1 MLSSQQDK
9 DAEQSFPLNAMPRA
23 SDVNN
28 DLTHGERLEIRI
40 SDPRPPSNQPKK
52 VVIPAIIIIPIWMAC
67 SISVILY
74 NKYVFTGLNFPFPTF
89 LTTWH
94 LLFSAIST
102 RILQRTTTLVDGA
115 RDIEMTRE
123 RWLKSIL
130 PIGALFSGS
139 LILSNYAYLTL
150 SVSFIQML
158 KAFNPVAILLISF
171 AFKLQEPNSRL
182 IVIVLLISTGCF
194 LAAYGEIHFELT
206 GFLCQCAAL
215 AFEASRLVMIQILLH
230 GLKMDPI
237 VSLHYYAPV
246 CALINAFIIPFTD
259 GLEPFYKLHR
269 VGLLVLFT
277 NAGIAFALNVAAVF
291 LISVGSGL
299 ILTLAGVFKD
309 ILLISGSVLAFGSPI
324 SALQIF
330 GYSISLGGLVM
341 FKTTGG
347 K

>member
-1 MLSSQQDK
+1 MSGDDK
-9 DAEQSFPLNAMPRA
+9 DREQQTHVLEKAEEGGQPA
-23 SDVNN
+23 
-28 DLTHGERLEIRI
+28 TH
-40 SDPRPPSNQPKK
+40 PQQKK
-52 VVIPAIIIIPIWMAC
+52 IVIPGAVIIPIWMAC

-74 NKYVFTGLNFPFPTF
+74 NKYVFTNLNFPYPVF

-94 LLFSAIST
+94 LFFSAIAT
-102 RILQRTTTLVDGA
+102 RVLQRTTTLVDGA
-115 RDIEMTRE
+115 KDIEMTRE
-123 RWLKSIL
+123 RWMKTIL

-171 AFKLQEPNSRL
+171 AFKLQDPNSRL
-182 IVIVLLISTGCF
+182 MAIVLMISVGCA
-194 LAAYGEIHFELT
+194 LAAYGEVNFEMF
-206 GFLCQCAAL
+206 GFICQCAAIV
-215 AFEASRLVMIQILLH
+215 FEASRLVMIQILLH

-246 CALINAFIIPFTD
+246 CAVINLFVMPFIE
-259 GLEPFYKLHR
+259 GLAPLYNLHR
-269 VGLLVLFT
+269 VGILVLLS

-299 ILTLAGVFKD
+299 ILTLAGVLKD
-309 ILLISGSVLAFGSPI
+309 ILLISGSVIAFGSEI
-324 SALQIF
+324 TALQVF
-330 GYSISLGGLVM
+330 GYAIALGGLVT

>member
-1 MLSSQQDK
+1 MSTSQHKQDE
-9 DAEQSFPLNAMPRA
+9 EQSIPLNSMPRA
-23 SDVNN
+23 SDVEN
-28 DLTHGERLEIRI
+28 DLTHGEHVDIKVSE
-40 SDPRPPSNQPKK
+40 PRTNTNAPKK
-52 VVIPAIIIIPIWMAC
+52 ITIPGFIIIPIWMAC

-74 NKYVFTGLNFPFPTF
+74 NKYVFSSLNFPYPTF
-89 LTTWH
+89 LTTFH
-94 LLFSAIST
+94 LTFSAIAT
-102 RILQRTTTLVDGA
+102 RVLQRTTTLVDGA
-115 RDIEMTRE
+115 KDIEMTRD
-123 RWLKSIL
+123 RWIKSIL

-171 AFKLQEPNSRL
+171 AFKIQEPNGRL
-182 IVIVLLISTGCF
+182 IIIVLMISMGCF
-194 LAAYGEIHFELT
+194 LAAYGEVHFELT

-246 CALINAFIIPFTD
+246 CAVINVCIIPFTE
-259 GLEPFYKLHR
+259 GLEPFYNLHR
-269 VGLLVLFT
+269 VGLLVLFS

-299 ILTLAGVFKD
+299 ILTLAGVLKD
-309 ILLISGSVLAFGSPI
+309 ILLISGAFLAFGSPI
-324 SALQIF
+324 MPLQVL

>member
-1 MLSSQQDK
+1 MSQNK
-9 DAEQSFPLNAMPRA
+9 DIEASIPLNAMPRA
-23 SDVNN
+23 SDVEH
-28 DLTHGERLEIRI
+28 DLTHGEHVEINI
-40 SDPRPPSNQPKK
+40 SEARPPAKQQNKI
-52 VVIPAIIIIPIWMAC
+52 VIPAIIIIPIWMAC

-74 NKYVFTGLNFPFPTF
+74 NKYVFSGLNFPYPTF

-94 LLFSAIST
+94 LIFSTIAT
-102 RILQRTTTLVDGA
+102 RVLQRTTTLLDGA
-115 RDIEMTRE
+115 KDIEMTRE
-123 RWLKSIL
+123 KWMRSIL

-171 AFKLQEPNSRL
+171 AFKIQEPNGRL

-194 LAAYGEIHFELT
+194 LAAYGEIHFELV

-230 GLKMDPI
+230 GMKMDPL

-246 CALINAFIIPFTD
+246 CAVINACIIPFTD
-259 GLEPFYKLHR
+259 GLEPLWNLHR
-269 VGLLVLFT
+269 VGILVLFT

-299 ILTLAGVFKD
+299 ILTLAGVLKD

-324 SALQIF
+324 TGLQVF
-330 GYSISLGGLVM
+330 GYSISLSGLIL

>member
-1 MLSSQQDK
+1 
-9 DAEQSFPLNAMPRA
+9 
-23 SDVNN
+23 
-28 DLTHGERLEIRI
+28 
-40 SDPRPPSNQPKK
+40 
-52 VVIPAIIIIPIWMAC
+52 
-67 SISVILY
+67 
-74 NKYVFTGLNFPFPTF
+74 
-89 LTTWH
+89 
-94 LLFSAIST
+94 
-102 RILQRTTTLVDGA
+102 
-115 RDIEMTRE
+115 MTRE